1 MKVFFLKIQTTFE
14 TGVESLGRL
23 GTDAGMRWGGGG
35 RPGEIK
41 LYGSSRGASA
51 RLLHRRLVKGKL
63 GLGTQAMI
71 SERKDMNASTG
82 QFLSSLLAK
91 KSWVFSFFFS
101 FLIFVILFFKRK
113 IQ

>member
-1 MKVFFLKIQTTFE
+1 M
-14 TGVESLGRL
+14 ESLRRL
-23 GTDAGMRWGGGG
+23 GTACWHEMGGA

-63 GLGTQAMI
+63 GLGTQAAI

-91 KSWVFSFFFS
+91 KRLGFFHF
-101 FLIFVILFFKRK
+101 FLF
-113 IQ
+113 